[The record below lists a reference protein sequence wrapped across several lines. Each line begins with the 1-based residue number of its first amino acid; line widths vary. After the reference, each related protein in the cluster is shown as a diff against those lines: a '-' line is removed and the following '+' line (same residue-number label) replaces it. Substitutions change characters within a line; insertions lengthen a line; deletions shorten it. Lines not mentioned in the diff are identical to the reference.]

1 MCEVERGK
9 KAEETA
15 AGNDLKGRGWDKMPL
30 GGETAVACRAA
41 ASYIQ
46 IKAAV
51 CECLTLC

>member
-41 ASYIQ
+41 APYIQ

-51 CECLTLC
+51 CERLTLC